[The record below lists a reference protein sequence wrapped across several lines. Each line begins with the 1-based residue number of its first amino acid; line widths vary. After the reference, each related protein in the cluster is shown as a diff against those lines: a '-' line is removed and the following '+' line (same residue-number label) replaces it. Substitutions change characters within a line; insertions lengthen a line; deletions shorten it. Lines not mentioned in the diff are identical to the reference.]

1 MPRLPDLDPATLSAE
16 QKRVYDHMAA
26 QHTGHVRG
34 PWAIALR

>member
-16 QKRVYDHMAA
+16 QKRVYDRMAA